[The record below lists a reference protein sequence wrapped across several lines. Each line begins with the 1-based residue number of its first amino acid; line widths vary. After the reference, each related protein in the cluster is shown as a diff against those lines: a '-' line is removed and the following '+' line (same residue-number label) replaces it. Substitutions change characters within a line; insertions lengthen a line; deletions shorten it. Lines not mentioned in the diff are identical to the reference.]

1 MLRPRTAKGNIF
13 VVGRDS
19 CASRFGCSTRLCPWM
34 LHPSGYMMETVN
46 PMLLLTSQSDKEFID
61 IVETIY
67 RGARKGRGL
76 VMSPKDSLACLGLH
90 VDVGGSEGSNPLP
103 WRTENLLQLMGL
115 LTTGWGWFVSR
126 SQPLL
131 RKFCS
136 VQNGDHGGSGQDYCT
151 KYRY

>member
-1 MLRPRTAKGNIF
+1 
-13 VVGRDS
+13 
-19 CASRFGCSTRLCPWM
+19 
-34 LHPSGYMMETVN
+34 MMETVN

-136 VQNGDHGGSGQDYCT
+136 LQNGDHGGSGQDYCT